1 MARVVRSATC
11 VLKLLQQ
18 SGYRRLM
25 QAVRTLG
32 LLLLLVAMLI
42 VPAHNGM
49 ASDNSATMMER
60 ADGSPCP
67 PQDCG
72 SMPDCT
78 MALPGG
84 TGHFLCLLPDGS
96 SSQRFDVSSV
106 AFDLS
111 NVTARALFDGDGLR
125 RPPKI

>member
-1 MARVVRSATC
+1 MWAF
-11 VLKLLQQ
+11 
-18 SGYRRLM
+18 
-25 QAVRTLG
+25 RTLG
-32 LLLLLVAMLI
+32 LLLLLLAMLI

-49 ASDNSATMMER
+49 ASDNPSMTMEM

-84 TGHFLCLLPDGS
+84 VGSLACLMPDGS
-96 SSQRFDVSSV
+96 SLYRFGMSSV
-106 AFDLS
+106 AFDFSQLTS
-111 NVTARALFDGDGLR
+111 VALFAGEGLR

>member
-1 MARVVRSATC
+1 MVV
-11 VLKLLQQ
+11 
-18 SGYRRLM
+18 M
-25 QAVRTLG
+25 RTLG
-32 LLLLLVAMLI
+32 LLLLLVAMLF

-49 ASDNSATMMER
+49 ASDNSSMTMET

-67 PQDCG
+67 PQDCS

-84 TGHFLCLLPDGS
+84 VGSLACLMPDGS
-96 SSQRFDVSSV
+96 SLHRFDVSSV
-106 AFDLS
+106 AFDFS
-111 NVTARALFDGDGLR
+111 HVTSVALFAGDGLR

>member
-1 MARVVRSATC
+1 MARLVRSATC

-18 SGYRRLM
+18 SSYLIFM
-25 QAVRTLG
+25 QLVRTLG
-32 LLLLLVAMLI
+32 LLLVLVAMLI
-42 VPAHNGM
+42 VPSHNGM
-49 ASDNSATMMER
+49 ASDTSSTMMEM

-111 NVTARALFDGDGLR
+111 NVTARGVFDGDGLR